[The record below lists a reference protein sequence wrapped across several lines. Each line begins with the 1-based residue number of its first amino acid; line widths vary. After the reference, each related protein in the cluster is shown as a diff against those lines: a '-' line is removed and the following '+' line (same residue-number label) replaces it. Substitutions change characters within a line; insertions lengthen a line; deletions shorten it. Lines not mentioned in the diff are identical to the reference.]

1 MSSMFSKLK
10 KLYDLIDG
18 FVLVMLTAIGIALL
32 APEFGSSR
40 GPLHL
45 GIVTSL
51 GVALVFFLHGA
62 ALSREKLVSG
72 AKHWRLHVFVQTFTY
87 VVFPVVGLLLMLSL
101 RNTLPADLLLGVFYL
116 CALPST
122 VSSSVAMT
130 SMARGNVSGA
140 IFNAT
145 ISGLIGMAVTPL
157 LMGLVISASGA
168 SMPLGKALTGVAL
181 QLLLPFALGQL
192 LRPLIGSWLAK
203 KKHITNKIDRGVIV
217 LIVYSSF
224 CDATAEGLWHH
235 YQWQTIAAVMG
246 LAAVLLFVVLGT
258 TTFVARV
265 WGSVSKTRS
274 PPCSAARRRAWPT
287 ASRCKHPVRRPSGAG
302 AAGAAADGLSP
313 VAAHRVLGDCRAVC
327 ESRCAGGGSGCGAG
341 LRSKARM
348 KKRGKHPPFL
358 LSAPRPVTPTDS

>member
-1 MSSMFSKLK
+1 MSRIVRKLK

-18 FVLVMLTAIGIALL
+18 FVLVMLTAIAIALV
-32 APEFGSSR
+32 APEIGTGN

-45 GIVTSL
+45 GVVTSL

-62 ALSREKLVSG
+62 ALSRDKLVSG

-87 VVFPVVGLLLMLSL
+87 VVFPLVGALLMLSL
-101 RNTLPADLLLGVFYL
+101 RNTLPPDLLLGVFFL

-145 ISGLIGMAVTPL
+145 ISGLIGMLVTPL

-192 LRPLIGSWLAK
+192 LRPLIGNWLTK
-203 KKHITNKIDRGVIV
+203 KKNITNKIDRGVIV

-224 CDATAEGLWHH
+224 CDATAKGLWHQ
-235 YQWQTIAAVMG
+235 YQWQTIGAVM
-246 LAAVLLFVVLGT
+246 LIAAVLLFVVLGFT
-258 TTFVARV
+258 TLTARRLGFSV
-265 WGSVSKTRS
+265 EDEITAVFCGSKKSLANGIPMAKILFAGHPALGLLVL
-274 PPCSAARRRAWPT
+274 PLMVYHQLQLIVCSVIASRYADRDALLEDEAAARA
-287 ASRCKHPVRRPSGAG
+287 
-302 AAGAAADGLSP
+302 
-313 VAAHRVLGDCRAVC
+313 
-327 ESRCAGGGSGCGAG
+327 
-341 LRSKARM
+341 
-348 KKRGKHPPFL
+348 
-358 LSAPRPVTPTDS
+358 

>member
-1 MSSMFSKLK
+1 MSRIVRNLK

-18 FVLVMLTAIGIALL
+18 FVLVMLTAIAVALA
-32 APEFGSSR
+32 APELGTGD
-40 GPLHL
+40 GPLQL
-45 GIVTSL
+45 GVVTSL

-62 ALSREKLVSG
+62 ALSRDKLVAG
-72 AKHWRLHVFVQTFTY
+72 AKHWRLHVFVQVFTY
-87 VVFPVVGLLLMLSL
+87 VVFPVVGALLMLSL
-101 RNTLPADLLLGVFYL
+101 RNTLPPDLLLGVFFL

-145 ISGLIGMAVTPL
+145 ISGLIGMLVTPL

-192 LRPLIGSWLAK
+192 LRPLIGGWLAK

-224 CDATAEGLWHH
+224 CDATAEGLWHQ
-235 YQWQTIAAVMG
+235 YQWQTIGAVMAI
-246 LAAVLLFVVLGT
+246 AAVLLFVVLGFT
-258 TTFVARV
+258 TLT
-265 WGSVSKTRS
+265 
-274 PPCSAARRRAWPT
+274 ARRLGFSVEDEITAVFCGSKKSLANGIPMAKILFAGHPALGLLVLPLMVYHQLQLIVCSVI
-287 ASRCKHPVRRPSGAG
+287 ASRYANRDALLEDQ
-302 AAGAAADGLSP
+302 ATA
-313 VAAHRVLGDCRAVC
+313 RA
-327 ESRCAGGGSGCGAG
+327 
-341 LRSKARM
+341 
-348 KKRGKHPPFL
+348 
-358 LSAPRPVTPTDS
+358 

>member
-1 MSSMFSKLK
+1 MSRLFAKLK

-18 FVLVMLTAIGIALL
+18 FVLVMLTAIAIALA
-32 APEFGSSR
+32 APELGTGH
-40 GPLHL
+40 GPLRL
-45 GIVTSL
+45 GVITSV

-62 ALSREKLVSG
+62 ALSRDKLVAG

-87 VVFPVVGLLLMLSL
+87 VVFPIVGALLMLAL
-101 RNTLPADLLLGVFYL
+101 RNQLPADLLLGVFFL

-130 SMARGNVSGA
+130 SMARGNVPGA

-145 ISGLIGMAVTPL
+145 ISGLIGMLVTPL

-235 YQWQTIAAVMG
+235 YQWQTIGAVM
-246 LAAVLLFVVLGT
+246 LIAAILLFVVLGI
-258 TTFVARV
+258 TTF
-265 WGSVSKTRS
+265 T
-274 PPCSAARRRAWPT
+274 ARRLGFAVEDEITAVFCGSKKSLANGIPMAKILFAGHPALGLLVLPLMVYHQLQLIVCSVL
-287 ASRCKHPVRRPSGAG
+287 ASRYANRDALLE
-302 AAGAAADGLSP
+302 D
-313 VAAHRVLGDCRAVC
+313 RAP
-327 ESRCAGGGSGCGAG
+327 
-341 LRSKARM
+341 AR
-348 KKRGKHPPFL
+348 
-358 LSAPRPVTPTDS
+358 A